1 MKEVQ
6 ISIESNTHNS
16 QKELDARITKSL
28 NKQEASLKLEAD
40 ITRKATERLNRKFQ
54 TLEIHQEEDVKEL
67 KLVLV
72 KQNDRF
78 DKIMGEM
85 EQQLVQVY
93 DAVNEQYLVNVE
105 NAKFGDSDLLKD
117 LLQLKMDL
125 NQYKPFEIKPI
136 VTRIE
141 PTPRD

>member
-1 MKEVQ
+1 M
-6 ISIESNTHNS
+6 
-16 QKELDARITKSL
+16 
-28 NKQEASLKLEAD
+28 EAD

-78 DKIMGEM
+78 DKMMVDM

-93 DAVNEQYLVNVE
+93 DAVNEQHCVNVE
-105 NAKFGDSDLLKD
+105 NANFGDSDLLKV
-117 LLQLKMDL
+117 LSQLKMDL
-125 NQYKPFEIKPI
+125 NQYRPFEIKPL

-141 PTPRD
+141 PTPRDSQNRVDIKRLLRT